1 MTGARDSR
9 EGVRLQKFLADAG
22 IASRRKAEDLIRA
35 GRIRVDG
42 QVVREMGVKVDP
54 DTQKVE
60 VDGAVVR
67 PLRSRWV
74 MFCKPQGCLTTR
86 TDPHGRKTIYDL
98 LPSDFRG
105 LRYVGRLDQDPEGLL
120 LLPTDGDAI
129 NRLLHPRYEV
139 EREDL
144 AWIETEPPGEV
155 YGMLKAGVV
164 LEDGL
169 GRAKVVRL
177 VRAKGGDVIL
187 ALVMQEGRKRE
198 VRRLLD
204 AVGVSL
210 RRLKRIRFGPVELGR
225 MKAGEWRDLEPD
237 EVAALTGQGTHSEG
251 RGRRRPRPGRGGRR

>member
-1 MTGARDSR
+1 MKDAGDGR

-42 QVVREMGVKVDP
+42 QLVQEMGVKVDP
-54 DTQKVE
+54 RTQKVE

-67 PLRSRWV
+67 PMRSRWV
-74 MFCKPQGCLTTR
+74 MFCKPAGCLTTR
-86 TDPHGRKTIYDL
+86 TDPHGRQTIYDL

-105 LRYVGRLDQDPEGLL
+105 LRYVGRLDQDTEGLL
-120 LLPTDGDAI
+120 LLTTDGDAI
-129 NRLLHPRYEV
+129 NRLLHPRYQV
-139 EREDL
+139 EREYL
-144 AWIETEPPGEV
+144 AWVEKEPAGEV
-155 YGMLKAGVV
+155 YGMLKAGVE
-164 LEDGL
+164 LDDGL
-169 GRAKVVRL
+169 GRAKDVRL
-177 VRAKGGDVIL
+177 VRGRGRDVIL

-225 MKAGEWRDLEPD
+225 MKPGEWRDLEPA
-237 EVAALTGQGTHSEG
+237 EVAALTGQEASSER
-251 RGRRRPRPGRGGRR
+251 RGRKKPPSGGGGRR